1 MKDYMSEEKI
11 LSDECREQEYIVAT
25 NIAKFIEKIALCQLP
40 ERWKWQEWCFCS
52 KDVEQKKIK
61 DCQL

>member
-40 ERWKWQEWCFCS
+40 ER
-52 KDVEQKKIK
+52 
-61 DCQL
+61 